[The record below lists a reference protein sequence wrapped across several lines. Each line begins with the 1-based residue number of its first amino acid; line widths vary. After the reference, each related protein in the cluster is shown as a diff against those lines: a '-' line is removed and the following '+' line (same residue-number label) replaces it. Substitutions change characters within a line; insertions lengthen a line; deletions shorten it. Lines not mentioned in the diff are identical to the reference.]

1 MARQQ
6 TFTILDQFN
15 SFESLGV
22 SPIGHR
28 AAFSTPELLPIEL
41 DVRIV
46 LALGKTLGQVEPVF
60 RDVLERYLADLRRNV
75 IDEWEHTYF
84 NSIGIRN
91 AYVDAGRPE
100 WFPSHA
106 ARQTHTWYT
115 VVRPQIIGVEFLAT
129 GLIDAL
135 DFERFAVNG
144 VSDPNGFR
152 IKQNEENQY
161 MPVFGR
167 LGIEDVPHIEAG
179 GS

>member
-1 MARQQ
+1 MTRQ
-6 TFTILDQFN
+6 TFTILDQLN
-15 SFESLGV
+15 AFESLGV

-28 AAFSTPELLPIEL
+28 ATFSTPELLPIEL

-46 LALGKTLGQVEPVF
+46 LALGKTIGQVEPMF
-60 RDVLERYLADLRRNV
+60 REVLERYLTDLRQSV

-84 NSIGIRN
+84 GNIGIRN
-91 AYVDAGRPE
+91 AYVDAGSPE

-106 ARQTHTWYT
+106 AKQTHTWYT

-135 DFERFAVNG
+135 DFDKFTING
-144 VSDPNGFR
+144 VNDPNGLR
-152 IKQNEENQY
+152 IKQDEENQY
-161 MPVFGR
+161 IPVFGKLR
-167 LGIEDVPHIEAG
+167 IVEVPHIEIG